1 MFVENTV
8 SIQLS
13 NLSKKFNSEWIFKS
27 LSLQISP
34 GSKLAVLGNNGSGK
48 STLLQIVSGYLIP
61 DKGEVLYSQNN
72 VPVKIEDVNDLI
84 SFASPYL
91 QLTEEFT
98 LAELLQHIKL
108 FKPFISNLE
117 VKDLITLLEL
127 NSAANKPIKH
137 FSSGM
142 KQRTKLGIAILA
154 EAPILFLD
162 EPLSNLDAQSINWYG
177 KMIKEYAMEKT
188 IVVCSNAIKEEYVF
202 CDSELNIASYK

>member
-8 SIQLS
+8 SIQLN

-34 GSKLAVLGNNGSGK
+34 GSKLVVLGNNGSGK
-48 STLLQIVSGYLIP
+48 STLLQIISGYLIP

-72 VPVKIEDVNDLI
+72 VPIKIEDVNDLI

-98 LAELLQHIKL
+98 LTELLQHIQL

-117 VKDLITLLEL
+117 VRDLITILEL
-127 NSAANKPIKH
+127 GSAANKPIKH

-154 EAPILFLD
+154 DAPILFLD

-177 KMIKEYAMEKT
+177 KMIKEYAMDKT

-202 CDSELNIASYK
+202 CDSELHIASYK